1 MLQTAGIDAPPVD
14 ERAIRALGIMQEM
27 AMALIRHIG
36 MHARGVR
43 VHQDEVILVE
53 AADIDLLLANRKI
66 RILVHAIDGRQRRKL
81 VRARQIQRPA
91 HVERRALEHDRM
103 RRRVVRR
110 FLLGCR
116 VLKARLHLEHAL
128 AAALLLH
135 FKCKLAVHEAVLGND
150 LPLDGG
156 MELVEHAL
164 AAEAFIILGA
174 EFERIHVRD
183 DMALRG
189 LLPPP
194 HELARQRLAELDRLE
209 MARKTSVEESLDMI
223 FEERF
228 PFCHAHKSI
237 SQ

>member
-1 MLQTAGIDAPPVD
+1 MRIAVPVSNDRTAETLSGIEGFQFFEDD
-14 ERAIRALGIMQEM
+14 HG
-27 AMALIRHIG
+27 
-36 MHARGVR
+36 
-43 VHQDEVILVE
+43 
-53 AADIDLLLANRKI
+53 
-66 RILVHAIDGRQRRKL
+66 RI
-81 VRARQIQRPA
+81 
-91 HVERRALEHDRM
+91 
-103 RRRVVRR
+103 VRR
-110 FLLGCR
+110 FFCGR
-116 VLKARLHLEHAL
+116 VVLKARLHLEHAL

-135 FKCKLAVHEAVLGND
+135 FERKLAVHEAVLSDD
-150 LPLDGG
+150 LALNRRV
-156 MELVEHAL
+156 ELVEDAL
-164 AAEAFIILGA
+164 AAKAFIILGT

-209 MARKTSVEESLDMI
+209 MARKAPVEESLDMI